1 LLKNTRK
8 AQTWSFD
15 LIIAVVLFIVV
26 VAVFYSFL
34 SADTY
39 QDATSRLE
47 SGAEL
52 IINQLDCDAGGDDE
66 VCIITKGEVTEAS
79 LEKLGIQSY
88 DQVKTSLGVTGEFCI
103 YLRATD
109 GTLVPFPNDLAGV
122 GKNTTTLFETDDT
135 QINCGELIS

>member
-1 LLKNTRK
+1 MRK

-34 SADTY
+34 SADRY
-39 QDATSRLE
+39 QDTTSRLE

-52 IINQLDCDAGGDDE
+52 IINELNCDAGGSDDY
-66 VCIITKGEVTEAS
+66 CIITKGRVSEES
-79 LEKLGIQSY
+79 LTKLSGANY

-103 YLRATD
+103 YLRSAD
-109 GTLVPFPNDLAGV
+109 GTLVPLPGNWSSV
-122 GKNTTTLFETDDT
+122 GKNTTTLFQVGDT
-135 QINCGELIS
+135 QINCGDRLE